1 MHARSVLF
9 CPKLTDSS
17 FCVSVFVNLGQL
29 VVDLN
34 TCAQRAVSSETN
46 SQLQA
51 AKLPNYTNSAATF
64 ASYWPITFTCQMN
77 NPNCRN
83 KEELNKDKQAL
94 QVDFPSSQFVRIC
107 VHAILRILQIW
118 TSANSTNVSK
128 DKTIIMAFLHGL
140 FSDEKVPF
148 LCLQPANFTWHSD
161 SERRLC
167 CSRHFPPHHIW

>member
-1 MHARSVLF
+1 
-9 CPKLTDSS
+9 
-17 FCVSVFVNLGQL
+17 
-29 VVDLN
+29 
-34 TCAQRAVSSETN
+34 
-46 SQLQA
+46 
-51 AKLPNYTNSAATF
+51 
-64 ASYWPITFTCQMN
+64 MN

-148 LCLQPANFTWHSD
+148 LCLQSANFTWHSD

-167 CSRHFPPHHIW
+167 WICCFLHFSPSHLINFQTADSLFLTLECSPNAPIQLVDTTSDSFRRLQF